1 MSKAQTETRKVIRM
15 TAAEATAMLQDT
27 PNCSLATLDR
37 DGYPHLVA
45 MSFALDADGNIVMT
59 SFGKAQKVINLQR
72 NPKVAIMVE
81 HGTAYDKI
89 KGVMIRG
96 RAIVVEG
103 PEAVLAA
110 MKLVVGKMAR
120 LSGKAIASNDVV
132 ITEAYR
138 RQAEKRVVIR
148 IHPEKWAS
156 WDHSK
161 LAGAAA
167 AGPIEKKGR

>member
-1 MSKAQTETRKVIRM
+1 VNNTDTRKLIRM
-15 TAAEATAMLQDT
+15 TPGEASAMLEGT
-27 PNCSLATLDR
+27 PNLSLATLDR

-45 MSFALDADGNIVMT
+45 MSFALDAHGNIVMT
-59 SFGKAQKVINLQR
+59 SFGKAQKVVNIRR
-72 NPKVAIMVE
+72 NPRVAVMVE
-81 HGTAYDKI
+81 HGLAYDKI

-96 RAIVVEG
+96 RAEIVEG
-103 PEAVLAA
+103 TNAVLEA
-110 MKLVVGKMAR
+110 MRLVVGKMVRPA
-120 LSGKAIASNDVV
+120 GKPVEPGSVV

-161 LAGAAA
+161 LSGAASAGPTKA
-167 AGPIEKKGR
+167 AGE

>member
-15 TAAEATAMLQDT
+15 TPAEANAMLQST

-37 DGYPHLVA
+37 DGYPHLVS

-96 RAIVVEG
+96 RAEVVEG

-138 RQAEKRVVIR
+138 RQAEKRIVIR

>member
-1 MSKAQTETRKVIRM
+1 MDKTDTRKQIRM
-15 TAAEATAMLQDT
+15 TPAEAIAMLEST
-27 PNCSLATLDR
+27 PNLSLATLDR

-59 SFGKAQKVINLQR
+59 SFGKAQKVVNLKR
-72 NPKVAIMVE
+72 NPRVAVMVE

-89 KGVMIRG
+89 RGVMIRG
-96 RAIVVEG
+96 LAEIIDDT
-103 PEAVLAA
+103 EAVLAT

-120 LSGKAIASNDVV
+120 IAGKATTPDDVI

-138 RQAEKRVVIR
+138 RQAEKRAVIR
-148 IHPEKWAS
+148 IRPEKWAS

-167 AGPIEKKGR
+167 AGPIAKGKR

>member
-1 MSKAQTETRKVIRM
+1 MDKTDTRKLIRM
-15 TAAEATAMLQDT
+15 TPGEATAMLEGT
-27 PNCSLATLDR
+27 PNLSLATLDR

-45 MSFALDADGNIVMT
+45 MSFALDAHGNIVMT

-72 NPKVAIMVE
+72 NPRVAVMVE
-81 HGTAYDKI
+81 HGLAYDKI

-96 RAIVVEG
+96 RAEIVEDTNT
-103 PEAVLAA
+103 VLDT
-110 MKLVVGKMAR
+110 MRLVVGKMAR
-120 LSGKAIASNDVV
+120 IAGRPVEPGSVAITD
-132 ITEAYR
+132 AYR

-161 LAGAAA
+161 LSGTAA
-167 AGPIEKKGR
+167 AGPMKSAKS

>member
-1 MSKAQTETRKVIRM
+1 VEKIDTRTQIRM
-15 TAAEATAMLQDT
+15 TPAEASAMLEST
-27 PNCSLATLDR
+27 PNLSLATLDR

-45 MSFALDADGNIVMT
+45 MSFAVDADGNIVMT
-59 SFGKAQKVINLQR
+59 SFGKAQKVINLKR
-72 NPKVAIMVE
+72 NPRVAVMVE
-81 HGTAYDKI
+81 HGRAYDKI

-96 RAIVVEG
+96 VAEVIHDT
-103 PEAVLAA
+103 EAVLAT
-110 MKLVVGKMAR
+110 MKLVVSKMAR
-120 LSGKAIASNDVV
+120 IAGKETTPDDVI

-138 RQAEKRVVIR
+138 RQASKRAVIR

-167 AGPIEKKGR
+167 AGPMAKDKN

>member
-1 MSKAQTETRKVIRM
+1 MNKSDTRKQIRM
-15 TAAEATAMLQDT
+15 TSGEATAMLEGT
-27 PNCSLATLDR
+27 PNLSLATLDR

-45 MSFALDADGNIVMT
+45 MSFALDAHGNIVMT

-72 NPKVAIMVE
+72 NPRVAVMVE
-81 HGTAYDKI
+81 HGLAYDKI

-96 RAIVVEG
+96 RAEIVEDTN
-103 PEAVLAA
+103 AVLDT
-110 MKLVVGKMAR
+110 MRLVVSKMAR
-120 LSGKAIASNDVV
+120 IAGRPVEMGGV
-132 ITEAYR
+132 TITDTYR

-161 LAGAAA
+161 LSGAAA
-167 AGPIEKKGR
+167 AGPLNAAKA

>member
-1 MSKAQTETRKVIRM
+1 MEKTDTRKQIRM
-15 TAAEATAMLQDT
+15 TRAEAIAMLEGT
-27 PNCSLATLDR
+27 PNLSLGTIDR

-45 MSFALDADGNIVMT
+45 MSFALDAHGNIVMT

-72 NPKVAIMVE
+72 NPRVGVMVE
-81 HGTAYDKI
+81 HGLVYDKI

-96 RAIVVEG
+96 RAEIIADTN
-103 PEAVLAA
+103 AVLDT
-110 MKLVVGKMAR
+110 MRLVVSKMAR
-120 LSGKAIASNDVV
+120 IAGRPVEAGSVP
-132 ITEAYR
+132 ITDTYR

-161 LAGAAA
+161 LSGTAA
-167 AGPIEKKGR
+167 AGPLKSAKA

>member
-1 MSKAQTETRKVIRM
+1 MEKTKTDTRKLIRM
-15 TAAEATAMLQDT
+15 SPGEATAMLQGT
-27 PNCSLATLDR
+27 PNLSLATIDR

-72 NPKVAIMVE
+72 NPRVAVMVE
-81 HGTAYDKI
+81 HGLAYDTI

-96 RAIVVEG
+96 LAEIVKG
-103 PEAVLAA
+103 TEAVLET
-110 MKLVVGKMAR
+110 MQMVVGKASR
-120 LSGKAIASNDVV
+120 IAGKPRDPSSVV
-132 ITEAYR
+132 ITDAYR

-148 IHPEKWAS
+148 IHPRKWAS

-161 LAGAAA
+161 LSGTAA
-167 AGPIEKKGR
+167 AGPMKSPKK